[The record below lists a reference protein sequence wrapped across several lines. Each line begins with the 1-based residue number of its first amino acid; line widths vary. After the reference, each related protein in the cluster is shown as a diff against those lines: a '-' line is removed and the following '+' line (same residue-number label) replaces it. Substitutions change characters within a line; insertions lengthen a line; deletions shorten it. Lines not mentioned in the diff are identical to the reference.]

1 MLVSSMLQFL
11 TIIEIIVES
20 VIVLIDDSHSSI
32 GRRNFQNIQQMPLG
46 AAKVVGLSV
55 ENDTI
60 GNEVKVIIAASYALI
75 TLLQQ
80 VLVLVHLAQTEYPIY
95 CYYELW

>member
-1 MLVSSMLQFL
+1 
-11 TIIEIIVES
+11 
-20 VIVLIDDSHSSI
+20 
-32 GRRNFQNIQQMPLG
+32 MPFG
-46 AAKVVGLSV
+46 TAKIVGLSV

-80 VLVLVHLAQTEYPIY
+80 VLVLVHLAQTESTVHTDDK
-95 CYYELW
+95 LG

>member
-1 MLVSSMLQFL
+1 M
-11 TIIEIIVES
+11 
-20 VIVLIDDSHSSI
+20 
-32 GRRNFQNIQQMPLG
+32 GRDFSRPFF
-46 AAKVVGLSV
+46 V
-55 ENDTI
+55 
-60 GNEVKVIIAASYALI
+60 ASYALV